1 MKISEETLNNI
12 STLSK
17 IKIDNDMKP
26 KLIEDLE
33 AILSMVDEM
42 NKIDASEIEPM
53 SHPIDDAQNLRE
65 DISDKNIDRD
75 AFQKYAPKTDDGFY
89 LTPKV
94 IEQND

>member
-1 MKISEETLNNI
+1 
-12 STLSK
+12 
-17 IKIDNDMKP
+17 MKP

-33 AILSMVDEM
+33 EILSMVHKM
-42 NKIDASEIEPM
+42 NKIDTDKIDPM

-65 DISDKNIDRD
+65 DISDKTIDRD
-75 AFQKYAPKTDDGFY
+75 AFQKYAPKTDNGFY